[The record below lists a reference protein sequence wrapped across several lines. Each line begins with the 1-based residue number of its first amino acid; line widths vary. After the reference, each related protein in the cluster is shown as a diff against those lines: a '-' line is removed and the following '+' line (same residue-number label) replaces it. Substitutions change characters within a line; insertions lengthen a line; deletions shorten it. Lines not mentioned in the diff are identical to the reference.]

1 MKSFF
6 NCLFFTLLRYF
17 LESWCSQFEN
27 VMKSLEHKILEN
39 FECDYRKDLTLLWA
53 MPEMRTVASESV
65 WEDHDFPK
73 KTTATSILPHDV
85 AETCL
90 ISPLSFLF
98 VHQCFL
104 FFRFVCLCLPHHVS
118 NFWGVDTS
126 CKHLQKVHYC
136 IVNVL
141 GEDVPIFYT

>member
-1 MKSFF
+1 
-6 NCLFFTLLRYF
+6 
-17 LESWCSQFEN
+17 
-27 VMKSLEHKILEN
+27 MKSLEHKILKK

-90 ISPLSFLF
+90 ISPLSFSF
-98 VHQCFL
+98 AHQCFFFFAL
-104 FFRFVCLCLPHHVS
+104 FVYVYH
-118 NFWGVDTS
+118 TM
-126 CKHLQKVHYC
+126 
-136 IVNVL
+136 
-141 GEDVPIFYT
+141 